1 MVVQDQDQWVGSSG
15 ADQSSSHSKHGQ
27 EAERI
32 KEKTQNEAM
41 RKKVMSVES

>member
-1 MVVQDQDQWVGSSG
+1 MVQDQDQWVGFSG

-27 EAERI
+27 EAEWI
-32 KEKTQNEAM
+32 KEQTQKEVM